1 MKSLFKNKI
10 IKPITQV
17 YANYLIFM
25 LDINIKT
32 GMGGLDM
39 YEQIMSMAVT
49 LDYVC
54 SEELGFDLE

>member
-1 MKSLFKNKI
+1 MKSFVKNKI
-10 IKPITQV
+10 IKPIAQI

-25 LDINIKT
+25 LKTNIKT

-39 YEQIMSMAVT
+39 YEQIISVAVT

-54 SEELGFDLE
+54 SEELGIELE